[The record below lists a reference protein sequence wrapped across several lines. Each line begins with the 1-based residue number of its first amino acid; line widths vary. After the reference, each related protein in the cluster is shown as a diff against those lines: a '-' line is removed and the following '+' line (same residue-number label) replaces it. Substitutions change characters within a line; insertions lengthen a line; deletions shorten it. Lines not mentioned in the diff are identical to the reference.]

1 MMVKA
6 LTGELSC
13 LVTGLVNH
21 GPDAE
26 GIVNILNFSLLYKCT
41 LRAFA
46 LPCSLPSGEGV
57 RVSSRAIRSKMFK
70 FYV

>member
-1 MMVKA
+1 MVKA
-6 LTGELSC
+6 VTGELYC

-26 GIVNILNFSLLYKCT
+26 GIINIILNFSLLYKCT

-46 LPCSLPSGEGV
+46 LPHSLASGEGAAG
-57 RVSSRAIRSKMFK
+57 SAAGPL
-70 FYV
+70 